1 MLKRLWGYLRP
12 ELTAFI
18 LAMVAMGVVA
28 ATEGIIPKV
37 VKDLLDQG
45 FGGEYAGK
53 LWQVPA
59 MLVGIAVVRG
69 IAQFASTY
77 LLSLVSNKVLLNLR
91 MKMFERLLQAPASYY
106 QRNTAA
112 SIINAVIF
120 EVNQVLQVLTG
131 VFITLVRDSMTVL
144 ALLIFLF

>member
-59 MLVGIAVVRG
+59 PVPGSAHPFKYSLFYGYPGRRAVSYDNERGKGDHRHRDGQEAPYAFVSLDKLIADFEADV
-69 IAQFASTY
+69 AA
-77 LLSLVSNKVLLNLR
+77 LR
-91 MKMFERLLQAPASYY
+91 AEEGKD
-106 QRNTAA
+106 
-112 SIINAVIF
+112 
-120 EVNQVLQVLTG
+120 G
-131 VFITLVRDSMTVL
+131 
-144 ALLIFLF
+144 